1 MRYKNIIIQCKDNKE
16 FSELQNYLFKLSY
29 NWLDHA
35 SNTRNN
41 QVRKSFAIFSV
52 LIQNSDTMRYPM
64 PEDFELYK
72 VVNFTQLIRNE
83 KLKRINNV

>member
-1 MRYKNIIIQCKDNKE
+1 MRYKNVIIQCKDNKE

-29 NWLDHA
+29 NWFDHA
-35 SNTRNN
+35 SRTRNN
-41 QVRKSFAIFSV
+41 QVKKSFAIFSV

-64 PEDFELYK
+64 PADFESYK